1 MFYWRYLLRRNYLII
16 KIGFLDIISDKDMEE
31 ILDTW
36 ESSVR
41 ATHDFLSEEDIISIK
56 PYVKEGAK
64 HVGKFLCVRDEEN
77 TIKAF
82 MGIEDFKI
90 EMLFVSDECRRKG
103 IGKSLVEYAVK
114 TLNVNYVDVNEQ
126 NPQALGFYEHV
137 GFEVFKKSEFDEQG
151 NPFPILHMKLK

>member
-1 MFYWRYLLRRNYLII
+1 MI
-16 KIGFLDIISDKDMEE
+16 KIENLNNINNKDIDE

-56 PYVKEGAK
+56 PHVVEGAK
-64 HVGKFLCVRDEEN
+64 YVSKLLCVRDKQG

-82 MGIEDFKI
+82 MGIHDSKI
-90 EMLFVSDECRRKG
+90 EMLFVSNDSRGNG
-103 IGKSLVEYAVK
+103 IGKKLVEYAIQV
-114 TLNVNYVDVNEQ
+114 LNINYVDVNEQ
-126 NPQALGFYEHV
+126 NPQAVGFYKYM
-137 GFEVFKKSEFDEQG
+137 GFQVFKRSEFDDQG

>member
-1 MFYWRYLLRRNYLII
+1 
-16 KIGFLDIISDKDMEE
+16 MEE

-41 ATHDFLSEEDIISIK
+41 ATHDFLSEEDIITIK
-56 PYVKEGAK
+56 PYVKEGSK

>member
-1 MFYWRYLLRRNYLII
+1 
-16 KIGFLDIISDKDMEE
+16 
-31 ILDTW
+31 
-36 ESSVR
+36 
-41 ATHDFLSEEDIISIK
+41 
-56 PYVKEGAK
+56 
-64 HVGKFLCVRDEEN
+64 
-77 TIKAF
+77 
-82 MGIEDFKI
+82 
-90 EMLFVSDECRRKG
+90 MLFVSDECRGKG